1 MRASLLLILPIVA
14 LGLAGCVDVH
24 STPAPK
30 ETTVVTPAPA
40 PAPVFATPDSTTSTT
55 VVTRP

>member
-1 MRASLLLILPIVA
+1 MRVSLLLLPLVA
-14 LGLAGCVDVH
+14 LGLAGCIDVH

-40 PAPVFATPDSTTSTT
+40 PPPVYAAPDSTSTT